1 MAIAN
6 PGLGPVLPLRSKSA
20 RLQNAA
26 ITIFSGCALLVV
38 AWLGWRENLFSSNFL
53 PHVYCYLR
61 NPRLVA
67 LHLVSDVLIWTAYVA
82 ISITLV
88 YLERRL
94 RREMGIPPFQWVYLA
109 FGTFIVAC
117 GFTHFM
123 EVVVLWKPVYWLSG
137 AIKVVT
143 AVASVGTA
151 IALPHL
157 VPQVIT
163 LVQAAKLSEQRKRDL
178 FEANQQLKVRNQEV
192 EHANQLKSQFL
203 AGMSHELRT
212 PLTAIIGFSDL
223 LAEGDTGTITEKQR
237 HFAQNIR
244 LSGRHLLELINSVLD
259 MSKIDA
265 GRLDLRLE
273 NCVLAEVLPEVLVNI
288 AALTTAKKIDVQ
300 HAIPAGLAVCAD
312 HVRLRQILNN
322 LLSNAVKF
330 TPEGGQVRVEAAREK
345 DFVCI
350 SVTDT
355 GIGISPEDQ
364 GIIFDEFRQI
374 GTTTR
379 GIREGTG
386 LGLSITR
393 RLVELHGGKIWVQS
407 ELQHGSRFSFTLPA
421 EKIVLS
427 TALKVPPKPHFSSG
441 ISPRREKPLILVV
454 DDDHAT
460 CDFIVRALD
469 AENYVTAAAN
479 SGAEAVEKA
488 RILVP
493 DAITLDVLMPGGNG
507 FQALVELK
515 KDSATTSI
523 PILLVSVLDQQELG
537 FALGAAEY
545 LLKPLERSKLVDS
558 LRRIVPPGTAERMG
572 RVLVVDDDLSTLVF
586 VKETLMTEGYEVQ
599 TVQSGREALHLLST
613 SRADALIFNL
623 LSPEVDGFDVLQR
636 IRSEPKWRE
645 IPIFILAGQKLSR
658 NGLRVLTRETRT
670 LLQKQR
676 AWKDDLLR
684 QLQLTVQ
691 PEQEME

>member
-6 PGLGPVLPLRSKSA
+6 PALPLRGRSA

-94 RREMGIPPFQWVYLA
+94 RREMGSPPFQWVYLA
-109 FGTFIVAC
+109 FGAFIVAC

-137 AIKVVT
+137 AVKVVT

-151 IALPHL
+151 LALPHL
-157 VPQVIT
+157 VPQVIA

-178 FEANQQLKVRNQEV
+178 VEANQQLQVRNREV

-273 NCVLAEVLPEVLVNI
+273 NCLLSEVLPEVLINI
-288 AALTTAKKIDVQ
+288 AALAASKKIDVQ
-300 HAIPAGLAVCAD
+300 HAVPENLAVYAD
-312 HVRLRQILNN
+312 RVRLRQILNN

-330 TPEGGQVRVEAAREK
+330 TPEGGQVRVEAMQEK

-350 SVTDT
+350 YVTDT
-355 GIGISPEDQ
+355 GMGIGPEDQ
-364 GIIFDEFRQI
+364 TIIFDEFRQI

-379 GIREGTG
+379 GVKEGTG

-393 RLVELHGGKIWVQS
+393 RLVELHGGKIWVES

-421 EKIVLS
+421 EKIVPS
-427 TALKVPPKPHFSSG
+427 TPLNAASKPQFSSG
-441 ISPRREKPLILVV
+441 ISPRRERPLILVV

-469 AENYVTAAAN
+469 EENYVTIVAD

-507 FQALVELK
+507 FQALIELK
-515 KDSATTSI
+515 KDPATTGI
-523 PILLVSVLDQQELG
+523 PILLVSVLDEQELG
-537 FALGAAEY
+537 FALGAADY

-558 LRRIVPPGTAERMG
+558 LRRIVPPDAAERIG
-572 RVLVVDDDLSTLVF
+572 RVLVVDDDLSTLEF
-586 VKETLMTEGYEVQ
+586 VKETLMAEGYEVQ

-613 SRADALIFNL
+613 SRVDALIFNL
-623 LSPEVDGFDVLQR
+623 VSPEADGFDVLQR

-658 NGLRVLTRETRT
+658 NDLRALTRETRA
-670 LLQKQR
+670 LLQKQCS
-676 AWKDDLLR
+676 WKDDLLR